1 MGSLCKAH
9 SIVWP
14 LYLPVYKNALCVII
28 SSQVS
33 VPSADSGL
41 DDKSKNGGS
50 TDSDR
55 KENPEVEDQERA
67 KNENLLYYEPDQ
79 RREHSVS
86 NPSSDVS
93 SETYLTTHCHDDYV
107 GASDKQCVPI
117 TEITSQSSDDE
128 DSCSHGDTDN
138 IDSGGIEKNVQFET
152 EEVEQDLEASS
163 DIDMSQTYTGGD
175 VSSEDDYLVTNKISS

>member
-1 MGSLCKAH
+1 M
-9 SIVWP
+9 
-14 LYLPVYKNALCVII
+14 CVII
-28 SSQVS
+28 SLQVS

-41 DDKSKNGGS
+41 GDKSENGDS
-50 TDSDR
+50 PRTDSDR

-67 KNENLLYYEPDQ
+67 KNENLLNHEPDQ

-86 NPSSDVS
+86 NPSSDIS

-107 GASDKQCVPI
+107 GVSDKQRVPI
-117 TEITSQSSDDE
+117 TEITPQSSDDE
-128 DSCSHGDTDN
+128 DSSSHGNTDD
-138 IDSGGIEKNVQFET
+138 IDSGAIEKNVQFET